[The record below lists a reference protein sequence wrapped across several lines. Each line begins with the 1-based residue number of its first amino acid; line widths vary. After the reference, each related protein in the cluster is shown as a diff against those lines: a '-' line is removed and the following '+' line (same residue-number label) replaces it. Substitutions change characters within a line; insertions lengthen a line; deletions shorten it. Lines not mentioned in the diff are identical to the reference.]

1 MPLSVR
7 NSTSQSLPQRVH
19 PEMSGSPLLNGNNN
33 NEVKGLPEI
42 EPNPEHLLRPRTSH
56 HDPPPPPSPSLK
68 TVRSSDNGCPSD
80 DGTGEKPNR
89 VRSRNDSIRSQ
100 GTASSAE
107 QLNELRKSL
116 TRERSNIAGIEEL
129 DGKIDLRQLLTLAC
143 SHPLFKYLKQ
153 QRRIERLTYSD
164 EDKRYLYDETPS
176 VAGCAGPELRP
187 LRGKG
192 LWSVRR
198 LANLDTK
205 GLVGGVLDAFAGL
218 LSFFDGTEGMEDLR
232 CQNETETRLDE
243 ADEETSNDGMKK
255 KLRRFAVACQI
266 RIDEHK
272 VRLYVSTEDDAP
284 ITEEVGAYLQRIWS
298 LLRDLSHSNL
308 QDDFWHESGS
318 DDDQGGSGANHNE
331 HEIDNEADRMIPDH
345 PSDEPSP
352 FDSPPLV
359 ALLNYTMLN
368 SYAHWYP
375 RFIKHFS
382 HVHSAR
388 RISPQLFRIFGNIPD
403 GDGQQIQLIWGS
415 FINQAE
421 NINAAFKVY
430 GRDYIRNHDF
440 RERLF
445 ETIVCL
451 ENVVQGQ
458 GTVADML
465 IHEDERRRK
474 ELEEKE
480 NKGRFKRLVAR
491 DKKKKEVKAA
501 KKADPKGKGKAVVR
515 QPREEQQQRQPQPH
529 QDIDP
534 EIEAIRQEPPSICRC
549 STMRCMKKLISPFDH
564 IITLI
569 DFATLSKRRTLL
581 ENDLEVIPVHVA
593 TEEEERGD
601 DETQNNDGT
610 KRKQN
615 PMDTGT
621 RKGASDRHDNSQSIR
636 NSVTLFRPQ
645 SAPGSPQIPIDRIP
659 PNRNALQTLM
669 VFSFFSNVMSRY
681 EPISAR
687 RKLAGLVAELKPP
700 SPLPPLHIHPEVK
713 LLYHLTTT
721 RTPTARHIG
730 VSSPAC
736 IPCTVLF
743 TIWNEIHGQ
752 SFHISGVSIVNNG
765 NDTEEPLDPEQK
777 SLFGGKKTEL
787 GNGKY
792 SASWT
797 VPREWRDT
805 ELLERTQEELEV
817 RIGEAL
823 LREVDY
829 RRSLDGDDGWWE
841 PEDDQPVPD
850 LRMLIRSVQ
859 AKSKEIEIENENQHL
874 GAGDQGLVKRRRE
887 RPSTRQTKQMNQSK
901 LSRQERIETTQPE
914 KSTKKPALSK
924 KMKKAKW
931 SFMDPTTACE
941 SQ

>member
-33 NEVKGLPEI
+33 NEVKGLPDI

-272 VRLYVSTEDDAP
+272 
-284 ITEEVGAYLQRIWS
+284 
-298 LLRDLSHSNL
+298 
-308 QDDFWHESGS
+308 
-318 DDDQGGSGANHNE
+318 
-331 HEIDNEADRMIPDH
+331 
-345 PSDEPSP
+345 
-352 FDSPPLV
+352 
-359 ALLNYTMLN
+359 
-368 SYAHWYP
+368 
-375 RFIKHFS
+375 
-382 HVHSAR
+382 
-388 RISPQLFRIFGNIPD
+388 
-403 GDGQQIQLIWGS
+403 
-415 FINQAE
+415 
-421 NINAAFKVY
+421 
-430 GRDYIRNHDF
+430 
-440 RERLF
+440 
-445 ETIVCL
+445 
-451 ENVVQGQ
+451 
-458 GTVADML
+458 
-465 IHEDERRRK
+465 
-474 ELEEKE
+474 
-480 NKGRFKRLVAR
+480 
-491 DKKKKEVKAA
+491 
-501 KKADPKGKGKAVVR
+501 
-515 QPREEQQQRQPQPH
+515 
-529 QDIDP
+529 
-534 EIEAIRQEPPSICRC
+534 
-549 STMRCMKKLISPFDH
+549 
-564 IITLI
+564 
-569 DFATLSKRRTLL
+569 
-581 ENDLEVIPVHVA
+581 
-593 TEEEERGD
+593 
-601 DETQNNDGT
+601 
-610 KRKQN
+610 
-615 PMDTGT
+615 
-621 RKGASDRHDNSQSIR
+621 
-636 NSVTLFRPQ
+636 
-645 SAPGSPQIPIDRIP
+645 
-659 PNRNALQTLM
+659 TLM

-887 RPSTRQTKQMNQSK
+887 RPPTRQTKQMNQSK